1 MNGKQPLDHS
11 KVNPNNVGERRQH
24 MQAVFSHLG
33 LSFKEKWRQQAEDT
47 VCKLLHDSGFHKSSI
62 AWFEWETDKVL
73 WTGILKKNKVQDPA
87 FKWPWDQKPDVSDL
101 RDGFSSVYREWRTSR
116 GLPIDEIDPAQA
128 LKHKVPSKGKV
139 SESGTKPSSS
149 SAAEA
154 DQAEGGIPATMTA
167 RRKAAEKLFADEKAK
182 IEVFK
187 AGQAGMVRD
196 GDPVISI
203 DAPLPVRDEFGAHQE
218 LSSPCPVLPDVTVR
232 QQIWKSLGLDTAGV
246 PFPGCFELTL
256 PPWIDFHDLVYGKD
270 GALFVEI
277 KRDSLIDKDLII
289 GWNMLNDRPVSL
301 MVGPDPEAVYDV
313 QDRQLWI
320 RVRALWWRVIQ
331 WLLEVYEG
339 RPLRLKDY
347 LFIMQS
353 LEVVLGP
360 VSSLSNLQQL
370 EACWELVPRD
380 NGKAARK
387 AKAKRQTFDR
397 QMPEIHA
404 ILMAPRQIMT
414 ELLDGWIDREGLEFA
429 EQRLEAVRYAW
440 AIKEPDV
447 AWRWCLEKHKKL
459 NAPSP

>member
-1 MNGKQPLDHS
+1 
-11 KVNPNNVGERRQH
+11 
-24 MQAVFSHLG
+24 
-33 LSFKEKWRQQAEDT
+33 
-47 VCKLLHDSGFHKSSI
+47 
-62 AWFEWETDKVL
+62 
-73 WTGILKKNKVQDPA
+73 
-87 FKWPWDQKPDVSDL
+87 
-101 RDGFSSVYREWRTSR
+101 
-116 GLPIDEIDPAQA
+116 
-128 LKHKVPSKGKV
+128 LKHKVPSKGEV
-139 SESGTKPSSS
+139 SKSGKSKPSSS
-149 SAAEA
+149 SAAAEP
-154 DQAEGGIPATMTA
+154 DQAEGEIPAILTA
-167 RRKAAEKLFADEKAK
+167 RRKAAEKIFADEKAK
-182 IEVFK
+182 IEVFI
-187 AGQAGMVRD
+187 AEQAGMVRD
-196 GDPVISI
+196 GDDDSVISI

-218 LSSPCPVLPDVTVR
+218 LPSPCPVLPDVTVR
-232 QQIWKSLGLDTAGV
+232 QQIWKGLGLETAGV

-270 GALFVEI
+270 GALFAEI
-277 KRDSLIDKDLII
+277 KRDNLIDKDLII

-360 VSSLSNLQQL
+360 VGLLSDHQQL
-370 EACWELVPRD
+370 EACWNLVPHD
-380 NGKAARK
+380 NVRAARE

-429 EQRLEAVRYAW
+429 VQRLEAVRYAW
-440 AIKEPDV
+440 AVEEPVV
-447 AWRWCLEKHKKL
+447 AWTWCLEKHRRL